1 MHACQLS
8 IVGFSKEHIEWLA
21 LVNERSSVSCHVYE
35 SPLGNFPNCLV
46 QWLKIIW
53 DLVNVLE
60 DYKGKVSQSKVVLQL
75 YRESALTRHGGKICM
90 SGRNSKRNTVKIIVM
105 KTYHQNLQHWT
116 LNRKIN
122 SEFSPT
128 FNNFLSRWQ
137 QLTDHRDPFVLLK
150 TYILTF
156 LIRIKI
162 KSTWMEP
169 LAATSLFFNVS
180 FHKSLSVKSFSR
192 WWFTIY
198 KWKTFTCMR

>member
-1 MHACQLS
+1 MNAPLS
-8 IVGFSKEHIEWLA
+8 AAMSMRVLWEISQTVLYSGLRSSGISSMCWRITK
-21 LVNERSSVSCHVYE
+21 ERSVRVKWYY
-35 SPLGNFPNCLV
+35 N
-46 QWLKIIW
+46 
-53 DLVNVLE
+53 
-60 DYKGKVSQSKVVLQL
+60 YT
-75 YRESALTRHGGKICM
+75 ESALTRHGGKICM